1 MFVSVPDYILS
12 SGVMAQQTR
21 GRSANSRGRP
31 SSLTS
36 EASASSST
44 SHLPGADDETQY
56 LETESESSS
65 EIKAVLGLIAAPQRG
80 WLQNQHCDV
89 PRLIQL

>member
-1 MFVSVPDYILS
+1 MFVTVPDYILS
-12 SGVMAQQTR
+12 SGVMAQKTR
-21 GRSANSRGRP
+21 GRSANNRGRP

-36 EASASSST
+36 EASASSSV
-44 SHLPGADDETQY
+44 SHLPGVADESQD
-56 LETESESSS
+56 LEPDANSSS